1 MRLGGS
7 PAVRI
12 GFSAVKP
19 LDMRPFDDISLN
31 GRMISEHQSI
41 RRRDTDLR
49 AGDTDRERIAER
61 LRKGH
66 AEGRLDTAE
75 FTERIERCYDAKT
88 FGELRQLVRDLPS
101 QNDQNA
107 RRSSGSFRPWG
118 VMPFAP
124 FLVALIVVSMA
135 TGHHVFWFWIPLAFF
150 FWRMS
155 WWRRRQWW
163 AHSRYR
169 PHDVI

>member
-1 MRLGGS
+1 
-7 PAVRI
+7 
-12 GFSAVKP
+12 
-19 LDMRPFDDISLN
+19 MRPIDDISLN

-41 RRRDTDLR
+41 GRRDTDLR
-49 AGDTDRERIAER
+49 AGDADRERIAER

-88 FGELRQLVRDLPS
+88 FGELRQLVRDLPR

-107 RRSSGSFRPWG
+107 RRSSVSFRPWR
-118 VMPFAP
+118 VFPFAP
-124 FLVALIVVSMA
+124 LLVALLVVSMA

>member
-1 MRLGGS
+1 MTNE
-7 PAVRI
+7 P
-12 GFSAVKP
+12 
-19 LDMRPFDDISLN
+19 
-31 GRMISEHQSI
+31 QSI
-41 RRRDTDLR
+41 GRRDTDLR
-49 AGDTDRERIAER
+49 AGDADRERIAER

-66 AEGRLDTAE
+66 AEGRLDTVE
-75 FTERIERCYDAKT
+75 FAERIERCYDAKT
-88 FGELRQLVRDLPS
+88 FGELRQLVRDLPH
-101 QNDQNA
+101 QNHQNR
-107 RRSSGSFRPWG
+107 RRSSFRPWR

-135 TGHHVFWFWIPLAFF
+135 TEHHVFWFWIPLAFF
-150 FWRMS
+150 CWRMS